1 MDKKLTWFIFVSG
14 TTLAC
19 LASGFYLEL
28 EKGAAFLIGYGV
40 FTIDVF
46 AISSLSRIF
55 ILEQVRVSSE
65 SKGDESKS
73 YNKGLMAC
81 LGLMKIFIVT
91 GVLYLAI
98 VKWNFPGLY
107 LAGGSLFSLVLFC
120 LTVIISRLKQMAQG
134 V

>member
-1 MDKKLTWFIFVSG
+1 MDRKLSWFVFVSG
-14 TTLAC
+14 TTLAG
-19 LASGFYLEL
+19 LASSFFLGL

-55 ILEQVRVSSE
+55 ILEQVRASSE
-65 SKGDESKS
+65 LNSEPPKS
-73 YNKGLMAC
+73 YNKGLMAS

-91 GVLYLAI
+91 GLLYLSI
-98 VKWNFPGLY
+98 VKWKFPGLY
-107 LAGGSLFSLVLFC
+107 LVGGSLFSLVLFC